1 METGNFNDQPST
13 KVGNYGGMCV
23 KSRLTKAAGYTLLP
37 PPQIYPNGGSP
48 VDNMVEF
55 SYNGYNSVTYF
66 AEYITRRQKKVRNT
80 LVITIE
86 SAKVERLKNL
96 LDKHPDKYIEIYVVD
111 ISKEFGLSDSE
122 PAIYEASLAELLKV
136 REIDNVQFPI
146 EDEIELPDGTKK
158 IFMCFHINQFTH
170 FDNLTDDERSNL
182 KKLFDEMDA
191 AKKKDSVSAEPSAPP
206 SYNRRLNWTRDT
218 LTAEANLFSELE
230 DTRSDKVTE
239 EKTVKADEITLIPIT
254 LNYRSEIEHCFGT
267 VKLKVRE
274 TTIQKN
280 VISSMDVAR
289 AMTFSSGS
297 VSNDDNLYSIIVVQS
312 GINLYTTSVE
322 DSARK
327 KVYFEISE
335 VPKVIDAVISK
346 YSKCLSNDS
355 KVQWRIYK
363 AAKNFKMW
371 YEKEIFPRYAGSPA
385 QVKRTES
392 ITKPPEKKAEVKT
405 VVTPIESNVAF
416 TSAQIKNILN
426 RAEWFKKQ
434 GMNGQSLTMAIK
446 LVAED
451 EKINAAPILELVK
464 FVQQELMTSADAK
477 ENVIFLD

>member
-158 IFMCFHINQFTH
+158 IFMCFHIKQFTH

-230 DTRSDKVTE
+230 GDKVTE
-239 EKTVKADEITLIPIT
+239 EHVTDDEIAQKFIRI
-254 LNYRSEIEHCFGT
+254 
-267 VKLKVRE
+267 KLKKKIKQTNFE
-274 TTIQKN
+274 THRIDIFLTNENLN
-280 VISSMDVAR
+280 VISSGDIAR
-289 AMTFSSGS
+289 AMTCTNGS
-297 VSNDDNLYSIIVVQS
+297 IVGGRGNIYGDSIRAVLIEHSDFLKV
-312 GINLYTTSVE
+312 YTTS
-322 DSARK
+322 SQNSQSIFG
-327 KVYFEISE
+327 YFDVKD
-335 VPKVIDAVISK
+335 VPKVIDTVIKAYEKRES
-346 YSKCLSNDS
+346 LSVS
-355 KVQWRIYK
+355 QQRIYEAALRFK
-363 AAKNFKMW
+363 AW
-371 YEKEIFPRYAGSPA
+371 YEKKIFHRYA

-477 ENVIFLD
+477 ENVIF